1 MSKRYT
7 CKQLQTDMD
16 RVNRYL
22 LSAGVVDR
30 IFTYDHGGG
39 YPFVYLAEPAQF
51 AKTGGV
57 LRKVESGTPKEC
69 FTAMTQQADT
79 MMRGAKNA

>member
-1 MSKRYT
+1 MKRYT
-7 CKQLQTDMD
+7 CKQLENDIS

-30 IFTYDHGGG
+30 IFVYGHAYG
-39 YPFVYLAEPAQF
+39 YPFVYLAEPIRF
-51 AKTGGV
+51 AKTGEV

-79 MMRGAKNA
+79 MMRGTHA

>member
-1 MSKRYT
+1 MKRYT
-7 CKQLQTDMD
+7 CKQLENDIS

-30 IFTYDHGGG
+30 IFAYDHAHG
-39 YPFVYLAEPAQF
+39 YPFVYLADPIQF

-57 LRKVESGTPKEC
+57 LSTVQSGTPKEC

-79 MMRGAKNA
+79 MMRGTHA